1 MNALG
6 TILFGCLARGAILA
20 AVGGAIGSL
29 ARRRSPAAGVN
40 ASLATILLLAP
51 ITMFAFSP
59 WPAWRRITIGAN
71 PVAVPKHVVADARLE
86 SEFAPGDARLAN
98 QKPLFTFGSD
108 WNGDVNA
115 IKADHVQTD
124 PDRSPPNRAGASRIV
139 ASTSMIITNI
149 RSIGVAG
156 WFGFAALGAIGIGLI
171 RFALGLW
178 GVRVLVN
185 RSVPIDDRELLD
197 EVELVRAELSC
208 VRRIDLRE
216 TDAISTPATVGGR
229 RPVLLLPVDWRA
241 WTSEERKAVLAHEIA
256 HIKRNDYIYGVLAQF
271 CLALHFYQLPAHW
284 LCRRLRF
291 DQELAADLEGA
302 RLIGERTRY
311 LKLLAGMALRDDS
324 ISLLK
329 WPARAF
335 LPGKGMFVRRIEM
348 LRDSTFL
355 QSYRPSYFARA
366 ATFAPIVAI
375 GLLLI
380 GLRGPEGSAVGTA
393 QAQGLAA
400 AAGDQPAKSL
410 SPIDV
415 SIVPT
420 DAVMIFGVRPA
431 DLLASPDRAKLAA
444 WINEMMENLGPGK
457 TDVKIG
463 EIEQILMFKLRA
475 HRGNEGPVRP
485 PIEELVAGHST
496 IMLRAVKPIDW
507 EQKLLAFS
515 RGQAKFETVEFEG
528 QKYQRSIEPFGP
540 NAPAYFQPDDR
551 TIVIDRENML
561 KKVIASF
568 KNPADHKDWEEAWK
582 TVGDRR
588 IKMYLDQGWLR
599 DQNPDRQLRDP
610 VERSIAPLLELP
622 RTAVVGIDLDK
633 QITLDLK
640 MICDSEVAATKVK
653 QTAEAV
659 VTLARNS
666 LDQSAEST
674 ARMPRDRARFFGI
687 LIDTAKTGLTNA
699 KIEQKGSVVVLSTN
713 SDDVSAILPRL
724 IEGARSA
731 RAGARAAQGI
741 NNLKQ
746 IGLAFHNYVSVH
758 NHFPPAVVIGPDGK
772 TPHSWRIEILPFLE
786 QQALYNEYQMNEPW
800 DSEKNLKVLAK
811 MPAVYRS
818 PDATLG
824 TTPMD
829 QFSSY
834 FVLTGP
840 DTIFSDN
847 KGCELQ
853 SITDGNSNTI
863 LAVETPRRIPWTKPE
878 DIAVGEINPL
888 DPKGSL
894 PKIAGFQGDEFHT
907 LFADGSVHTIKPT
920 IKPLVLM
927 ALITRAKGEV
937 VDSNELDR

>member
-51 ITMFAFSP
+51 ITLFAFSP
-59 WPAWRRITIGAN
+59 WPAWRRVTLGTN
-71 PVAVPKHVVADARLE
+71 PVAAPKNVVAEARIE
-86 SEFAPGDARLAN
+86 AEIVPGDARLAN
-98 QKPLFTFGSD
+98 QKPLFTFGTD
-108 WNGDVNA
+108 RNDDANA
-115 IKADHVQTD
+115 IKADHAQTD
-124 PDRSPPNRAGASRIV
+124 PDRSRAERTDESRVV
-139 ASTSMIITNI
+139 ASTSRIITNI

-178 GVRVLVN
+178 GVRVLVS
-185 RSVPIDDRELLD
+185 RSIPIDDRELID
-197 EVELVRAELSC
+197 EVELMRAELSC

-256 HIKRNDYIYGVLAQF
+256 HIIRNDYLYGVLAQL

-355 QSYRPSYFARA
+355 QGYKPSFLARV

-375 GLLLI
+375 GLFLI
-380 GLRGPEGSAVGTA
+380 GVRGPEGSAVGTV
-393 QAQGLAA
+393 QAQGAA
-400 AAGDQPAKSL
+400 GAAGDLSAKTL

-444 WINEMMENLGPGK
+444 WINEMMQNIGPGK

-463 EIEQILMFKLRA
+463 EIEQILVFKIPA
-475 HRGNEGPVRP
+475 HDNKERPNRGPIETLVEGPGTV
-485 PIEELVAGHST
+485 
-496 IMLRAVKPIDW
+496 MLRAVKPIDW
-507 EQKLLAFS
+507 ERTIREFS
-515 RGQAKFETVEFEG
+515 RGQLKFEAVDFEG

-540 NAPAYFQPDDR
+540 NTPAYFQPDDR
-551 TIVIDRENML
+551 TIVIDRESML
-561 KKVIASF
+561 KKVIAAF
-568 KNPADHKDWEEAWK
+568 KNPPDHKDWEEAWK
-582 TVGDRR
+582 SVGDRR
-588 IKMYLDQGWLR
+588 IKMYIDQGWLR
-599 DQNPDRQLRDP
+599 DHYPDRQLRGP

-622 RTAVVGIDLDK
+622 RTAVIGIDCDK

-640 MICDSEVAATKVK
+640 MMCDSEVAATKVK

-674 ARMPRDRARFFGI
+674 ARMPRDRARIFGI

-699 KIEQKGSVVVLSTN
+699 KIEQKASVVVLSTN

-724 IEGARSA
+724 IEGVRSA
-731 RAGARAAQGI
+731 RAGARAEQGI

-746 IGLAFHNYVSVH
+746 IGLAFHNYHSVH

-772 TPHSWRIEILPFLE
+772 TPHIWRVEILPFLE

-818 PDATLG
+818 PEAVLG

-847 KGCELQ
+847 KGCGIE
-853 SITDGNSNTI
+853 SITDGTSNTI

-878 DIAVGEINPL
+878 DIAVVIEQNRAIKL
-888 DPKGSL
+888 
-894 PKIAGFQGDEFHT
+894 AGFQGDEFHT
-907 LFADGSVHTIKPT
+907 LFADGSVRTIKPT
-920 IKPLVLM
+920 IKPFVWT

-937 VDSNELDR
+937 VDLNDLDR